1 MTDNQIT
8 VHKLFSLK
16 AIRVSSFFFGIFVVT
31 LMVVSNLKV
40 LEKLTPEKSLSPF
53 LKKKYPKSYNREIFK
68 ELWLYTI
75 ITSLIMF
82 FFTFLLPN
90 LPNYIFAGVAPA
102 FGEFAYR
109 KFLKKNQTIY
119 FKETKKHS
127 LGKIIWT
134 GLKGVSLYFLLAFF
148 LLLFITI
155 FDIQLPE

>member
-1 MTDNQIT
+1 MVIYYNHISNN
-8 VHKLFSLK
+8 V
-16 AIRVSSFFFGIFVVT
+16 FF
-31 LMVVSNLKV
+31 M
-40 LEKLTPEKSLSPF
+40 
-53 LKKKYPKSYNREIFK
+53 
-68 ELWLYTI
+68 
-75 ITSLIMF
+75 
-82 FFTFLLPN
+82 FLLPN

-109 KFLKKNQTIY
+109 KFLKKNQAIY

-148 LLLFITI
+148 LSIII

>member
-1 MTDNQIT
+1 
-8 VHKLFSLK
+8 
-16 AIRVSSFFFGIFVVT
+16 
-31 LMVVSNLKV
+31 MVVSNLKV

-82 FFTFLLPN
+82 FFMFLLPN

-134 GLKGVSLYFLLAFF
+134 GLKGVSLYFLLSFF
-148 LLLFITI
+148 LLLSIII